1 MIVNNRSFLR
11 INKTI
16 FMLKIIQKQLD
27 TNLIKISAVTAIL
40 YCLLFN
46 TPVFL
51 HNFKHLNTSFARGT
65 IEFAQD
71 FTLLYL
77 FLLIMFFGLT
87 IHRLVF
93 IISTFILFVSGAI
106 ASYNLFFHFNM
117 PSKAIVRHFFS
128 IEPGE
133 VTEVISIRLLIW
145 IIFSIL
151 IAVYTIRHFKVET
164 TSIFFSR
171 LLSAICLLFTL
182 NCIISPPYR
191 ILRSYFPILYLHNTY
206 QYFSEKTAFKIGIS
220 TQLTFETF
228 KLPQL
233 T

>member
-1 MIVNNRSFLR
+1 
-11 INKTI
+11 
-16 FMLKIIQKQLD
+16 MLKIIQKQLD
-27 TNLIKISAVTAIL
+27 TNLIKISAITAIL
-40 YCLLFN
+40 YSLLFN

-51 HNFKHLNTSFARGT
+51 YNFKHLETSFARGVM
-65 IEFAQD
+65 EFAKD

-87 IHRLVF
+87 IHRLIF
-93 IISTFILFVSGAI
+93 IIGTLVLFISGAI

-117 PSKAIVRHFFS
+117 PNKANVRHLFS

-133 VTEVISIRLLIW
+133 VTEFISIRLLIW

-151 IAVYTIRHFKVET
+151 IAMYTIRHFKVET

-182 NCIISPPYR
+182 NCIISPPYK

-206 QYFSEKTAFKIGIS
+206 QYFSGKTAFEAGTNMRPTLEITKLD
-220 TQLTFETF
+220 QLA
-228 KLPQL
+228 
-233 T
+233 

>member
-1 MIVNNRSFLR
+1 
-11 INKTI
+11 
-16 FMLKIIQKQLD
+16 MLKIIQKQLD
-27 TNLIKISAVTAIL
+27 TNLIKISAIMAIL

-51 HNFKHLNTSFARGT
+51 HNFKHLERSFARGT

-87 IHRLVF
+87 MHKLVF
-93 IISTFILFVSGAI
+93 IIGTLVLFISGAI

-117 PSKAIVRHFFS
+117 PSKANVRHFFS

-164 TSIFFSR
+164 TSIFFTR
-171 LLSAICLLFTL
+171 LLSAICLFFTL
-182 NCIISPPYR
+182 NCIISPPYK
-191 ILRSYFPILYLHNTY
+191 ILKSYFPILYLHNTY
-206 QYFSEKTAFKIGIS
+206 QYFSGKIALKNETS
-220 TQLTFETF
+220 MRLTFETF
-228 KLPQL
+228 KLHQL